1 MYLVVTKYVYTLYT
15 YILPFTN
22 PAKEKTKVE
31 SFILS

>member
-1 MYLVVTKYVYTLYT
+1 MYLVVTKYVYT